1 MADLLNAETLS
12 QGLEGLEGWAGNLG
26 GIEKA
31 WTFTD
36 FDEAVRFV
44 DRVADVVREVNHHP
58 DVDIRWNRVT
68 LKLVTHSAGGLTQAD
83 IDTAA
88 LIDRETDGW

>member
-1 MADLLNAETLS
+1 MADLLDADGLR
-12 QGLEGLEGWAGNLG
+12 QGLEILEGWDGNLG
-26 GIEKA
+26 GIEKT

-44 DRVADVVREVNHHP
+44 VRVADVVRVPNHHP
-58 DVDIRWNRVT
+58 DVDIRWNKVT
-68 LKLVTHSAGGLTQAD
+68 LKLVSHSAGGLTQAD

-88 LIDRETDGW
+88 LIDRETEGF